1 MKRLAVVVAVVVVTA
16 CLAGQAAAKARS
28 NYPYVQSGPDGAFY
42 ARCIPAGPD
51 GTEGTTVIYRVQKGA
66 DQVVDAYDWYS
77 KKGVVLGWSPIAGKV
92 AVMSLSGKAASE
104 PDKQVEI
111 SFYLGGKS
119 LAVPLPEIRLK
130 DLGQGPD
137 GITTAD
143 LTKIALRELRNVT
156 VTAAAGAVND
166 LSKDLGKVATD
177 AAGEAAGKVTK
188 GLSDILKKKQ

>member
-104 PDKQVEI
+104 PDKQVEL
-111 SFYLGGKS
+111 SFYLGGKL
-119 LAVPLPEIRLK
+119 LASYTAK
-130 DLGQGPD
+130 DL
-137 GITTAD
+137 AD
-143 LTKIALRELRNVT
+143 WGADKYRLDTRDERRPMFSVLGCEQIPLTNNYVFTIDVTGRKLRF
-156 VTAAAGAVND
+156 
-166 LSKDLGKVATD
+166 
-177 AAGEAAGKVTK
+177 
-188 GLSDILKKKQ
+188 DILTGKPYQEASGK